1 MFHGVFGDPN
11 KNLDWMLVIYN
22 FLFSEDYSK
31 FLVTQFTAFDESLNF
46 FLFTELERHTK
57 WVAGEGV

>member
-11 KNLDWMLVIYN
+11 KNLDWMLVIYVI
-22 FLFSEDYSK
+22 FFFSEDYSK
-31 FLVTQFTAFDESLNF
+31 FLGTQFTAFDESLNF

-57 WVAGEGV
+57 